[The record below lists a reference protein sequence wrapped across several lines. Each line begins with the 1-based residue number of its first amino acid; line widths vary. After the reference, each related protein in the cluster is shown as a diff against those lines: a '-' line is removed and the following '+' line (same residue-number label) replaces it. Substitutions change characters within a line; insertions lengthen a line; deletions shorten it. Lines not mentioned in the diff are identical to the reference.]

1 MTQVAPSILAA
12 DFTQLGTEII
22 DVDQS
27 GADFIHIDS
36 MDGHFVPNVTFGPD
50 VVKAIRGK
58 TTKVLDC
65 HLMFANPDEYIEA
78 FSQAGADIIT
88 VHYEACPHIH
98 RTIQLIKE
106 QGIKAGVALN
116 PGTAPSLL
124 RTILPDVDL
133 VLQMTVDPGY
143 GGQSFIE
150 GTLDNIAQLDQMRRE
165 KELSYLLEVDGGINQ
180 LTGRQCVEAGV
191 DILVAGSYIF
201 NQSDRSVPIKKLKE
215 LERQR

>member
-1 MTQVAPSILAA
+1 MIRVAPSILAA
-12 DFTQLGTEII
+12 DFTQLGNEII
-22 DVDQS
+22 AVDKS
-27 GADFIHIDS
+27 GADYIHIDS
-36 MDGHFVPNVTFGPD
+36 MDGNFVPNVTFGPD

-65 HLMFANPDEYIEA
+65 HLMFANPDAFIEA
-78 FSQAGADIIT
+78 YVQAGADIIT

-106 QGIKAGVALN
+106 HGIKAGVAIN
-116 PGTAPSLL
+116 PGTSPSVLAA
-124 RTILPDVDL
+124 ILPEVNL

-150 GTLDNIAQLDQMRRE
+150 ATLRNIVQINEMRE
-165 KELSYLLEVDGGINQ
+165 ANHLEFLLEVDGGINEA
-180 LTGRQCVEAGV
+180 TARQCVAAGV

-201 NQSDRSVPIKKLKE
+201 KQLDRRIPIELLKKL
-215 LERQR
+215 ER

>member
-50 VVKAIRGK
+50 VVKAIREK

-78 FSQAGADIIT
+78 FSQAGADSIT

-98 RTIQLIKE
+98 RTIGLIKE

-116 PGTAPSLL
+116 PGTSARLL
-124 RTILPDVDL
+124 ETILPDVDL

-150 GTLDNIAQLDQMRRE
+150 GTLANIAQLDQMRRE
-165 KELSYLLEVDGGINQ
+165 KALSFLLEVDGGINQ

-215 LERQR
+215 LERER